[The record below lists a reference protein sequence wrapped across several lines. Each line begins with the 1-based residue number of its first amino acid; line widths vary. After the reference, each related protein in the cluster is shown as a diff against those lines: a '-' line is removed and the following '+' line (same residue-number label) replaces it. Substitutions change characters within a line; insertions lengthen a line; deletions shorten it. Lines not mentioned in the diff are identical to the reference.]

1 MTARVL
7 NVSPE
12 TASVGSLFVCPAP
25 RSSRSFT
32 ASHPESGKH
41 LVRKHTELPEPPSSS
56 DLPEFNLLWNH
67 LFELLPQGVIVASR
81 YQKPV
86 YWNLKAQHLCQEAL
100 NTNFPIAGLPGLVS
114 EVCQQLMR
122 EGTAASSSITREYQ
136 TVAER
141 TVRITV
147 RWLEMNLGN
156 DRANGNGRVEH
167 LRAVDSKAE
176 APYLLIFLE
185 DRDQALREEL
195 RIQQQKYD
203 LTDREAEIWMLL
215 QQEFTYQEIAKRLQ
229 ISLNTVKTHVKN
241 VYAKKRSCQDS
252 EQL

>member
-12 TASVGSLFVCPAP
+12 TASVGSLFVCQAP

-32 ASHPESGKH
+32 ASHPDSGKH
-41 LVRKHTELPEPPSSS
+41 LVRRHTETPEPSTSS
-56 DLPEFNLLWNH
+56 DIPDVNLLWKQ

-86 YWNLKAQHLCQEAL
+86 YWNLKAQYLCQEAL

-114 EVCQQLMR
+114 EVCQQFMR
-122 EGTAASSSITREYQ
+122 EDSAASTGITHEYQ
-136 TVAER
+136 TASGR

-147 RWLEMNLGN
+147 RWLELNLGN
-156 DRANGNGRVEH
+156 DRPNGNGRVEH
-167 LRAVDSKAE
+167 LRPVDSNGE

-185 DRDQALREEL
+185 DRDQVLREEL

-241 VYAKKRSCQDS
+241 VYAKKRSCQETES
-252 EQL
+252 E

>member
-32 ASHPESGKH
+32 ASHPDSGKH
-41 LVRKHTELPEPPSSS
+41 LVRKHTEIPEPPSSS
-56 DLPEFNLLWNH
+56 DIPDLNFLWNH

-81 YQKPV
+81 HQKPV
-86 YWNLKAQHLCQEAL
+86 YWNSKAQYLCQDAL
-100 NTNFPIAGLPGLVS
+100 NTNFPLAGLPGLVT
-114 EVCQQLMR
+114 EVCQQLMQDR
-122 EGTAASSSITREYQ
+122 AATSSGITREYQ
-136 TVAER
+136 TATGR
-141 TVRITV
+141 TIRITV
-147 RWLEMNLGN
+147 RWLEMNLGS
-156 DRANGNGRVEH
+156 DRANGNGSGNGR
-167 LRAVDSKAE
+167 LRLAEPVSE

-215 QQEFTYQEIAKRLQ
+215 QQEYTYQEIAKRLQ

-252 EQL
+252 D